1 MARNKEIYRPQRM
14 AHGTGHSEFCTVNL
28 RKEIGKEFQILVKA
42 YSETFGERVTP
53 TQIIKRFIDVGLKR
67 CDPDVYE
74 TFVNMRAEGN
84 ADPVLEITYQ
94 TAEGTP
100 DPTEG
105 NVWEMRYFAEKDGE
119 QVELQVGDKQP
130 FYGKLN
136 GKDVGLWKFIQE
148 GYRCMNEDG
157 VEINEE
163 QAKVIAQ
170 KIKKHL
176 L

>member
-42 YSETFGERVTP
+42 YSETYGERMTP

-74 TFVNMRAEGN
+74 KFVNMREEGA

-105 NVWEMRYFAEKDGE
+105 QKDDFLNDEQPEYKIRIEKDGE
-119 QVELQVGDKQP
+119 QKEVWSWELQEH
-130 FYGKLN
+130 F
-136 GKDVGLWKFIQE
+136 
-148 GYRCMNEDG
+148 EDG
-157 VEINEE
+157 WKLSAISLE
-163 QAKVIAQ
+163 
-170 KIKKHL
+170 KIS
-176 L
+176 